1 MQSSP
6 FFILEKRC
14 SVVAKGG
21 SSGVK
26 LPRSFLGSPLSSCEV
41 SLGLNLLTYKI
52 RKRRVATLWVLFHKI
67 LHAGLLLRCP
77 AYQACSGTISHIAI
91 LCSIQSLNWKEEQP
105 TKSHSYEGVGFFCF
119 FVFFFF
125 LETERSSRIPRAGM
139 SAFRSPRNP
148 WGKELPGC
156 LTEAFP
162 SLSVFSSLSTELSPL
177 LIVALCLTDLPWR
190 LLWSRSLVTSQLQH
204 SLPDEPPFI
213 LCEKENL
220 DNSSF

>member
-1 MQSSP
+1 MRGSCWDALHTRLAQELLAILLFYVLFSLWTERKSSP
-6 FFILEKRC
+6 
-14 SVVAKGG
+14 
-21 SSGVK
+21 
-26 LPRSFLGSPLSSCEV
+26 
-41 SLGLNLLTYKI
+41 LNLTHMKE
-52 RKRRVATLWVLFHKI
+52 WV
-67 LHAGLLLRCP
+67 
-77 AYQACSGTISHIAI
+77 
-91 LCSIQSLNWKEEQP
+91 
-105 TKSHSYEGVGFFCF
+105 FFF
-119 FVFFFF
+119 FFFFFF